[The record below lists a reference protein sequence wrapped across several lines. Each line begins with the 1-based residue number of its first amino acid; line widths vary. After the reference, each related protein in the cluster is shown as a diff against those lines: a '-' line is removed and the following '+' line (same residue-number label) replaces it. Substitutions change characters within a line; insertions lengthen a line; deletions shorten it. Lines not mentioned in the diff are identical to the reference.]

1 MTSRF
6 TSDQVHTRSRR
17 GTLVRGHPPVC
28 RQVSHTRP
36 PCRCVGALKRRRA
49 VHVKASPWRRVP
61 RAGWW
66 GRASRQPYRGH
77 GAWPRP
83 TRRRLPPASQCVPPA
98 GHRLHP
104 VSAPASVPGTHPC
117 LRCRP
122 ERLGVQLEFGVLP
135 FKSKP
140 AIVMAIPLRCFGRPT
155 YAAPGSACD
164 RIAGPRGSDGS
175 PTGLLWPARVQRRV
189 RVLGGGFGVRSLFHP
204 PRVALHTRGCRY
216 PSSVCAVLMRF
227 LVL

>member
-1 MTSRF
+1 MTSGF
-6 TSDQVHTRSRR
+6 TCDQVHTRSRR

-28 RQVSHTRP
+28 RQVRPTGP
-36 PCRCVGALKRRRA
+36 PCPCVGVLKRRRA
-49 VHVKASPWRRVP
+49 VYINASPWRCVP

-98 GHRLHP
+98 GPRLPP
-104 VSAPASVPGTHPC
+104 VSAPSSVPGTHPC
-117 LRCRP
+117 LRSRP
-122 ERLGVQLEFGVLP
+122 ERLGVQLECRVFP

-140 AIVMAIPLRCFGRPT
+140 AIVMAIALRYCGRPPC
-155 YAAPGSACD
+155 AAPGSAYD
-164 RIAGPRGSDGS
+164 RLAGPRWSNGS

-189 RVLGGGFGVRSLFHP
+189 RVLGGGFVSFHP
-204 PRVALHTRGCRY
+204 QLIALHPCGCRY
-216 PSSVCAVLMRF
+216 PCALC
-227 LVL
+227 